1 MLRTEFWRHAF
12 WNTLRQL
19 FRPTFVKRSV
29 VSWKTGTCF
38 KTLWS
43 LIIALF
49 GLARFTAVRPF
60 CYLISVLFFLLF
72 VRIFFGTRFAIGGFL
87 LNFFTQSSVFIRTT
101 HWLKLHGKFFPSIC
115 LRSGVRQ
122 GCPLSPL
129 LFALATDSL
138 LRRLLNVLP
147 TELDIVR
154 AFADDIAAVCS
165 DWCKSIPF
173 LSVLFLEFEK
183 VSALNLNIAKTM
195 FIPLWEFRDISNVRK
210 LIQEHCPAWK
220 RVSITHCAKYLGF
233 LVGPTA
239 GSHQW
244 EAPLQKIVAR
254 LYKWSALPIGNF
266 LRLKLFKSFS
276 LSTLSFIMQLA
287 DLPTNAI
294 DLQRLCVR
302 KLFPGP
308 GNWISLRD
316 AQHLQRK
323 WHFPLELDD
332 FHILSLAIRVR
343 TWRQIGMRCNE
354 AIHELDEVLTMCPFQ
369 KWLSASFYR
378 VLWKA
383 VLEVRSR
390 GIDLEG
396 LLSQDST
403 QWSFQKSLVKALKQ
417 KDLNP
422 YCPLLRLQDKF
433 SRWNLSERGSVAC
446 HRALRC
452 LQNIAK
458 FSRPAVVAAIHRVWF
473 NGWPTARRMRNLL
486 SCDSVQGCKL
496 GCQHGE
502 DSIEHYSSC
511 RVFWSFC
518 CSPLPRGLG
527 MLPGTSQRKHF
538 SWSTTICAK
547 KTFWNLH
554 MQFTLCRTLWQLQ
567 PGYPGLERAT
577 STRTKHWCFLWNM
590 LLLATKLRNKFFSL
604 LAMLLFT
611 TLTHPSSDNLPLPTT
626 AMIESAGFPREKKY
640 VCIYIYVQY
649 IRYYKTQENTKAS
662 PCNWSRVKLWWGFF
676 DFGAIAMSQ
685 ATGYQMLLILWH
697 LAEVMPF
704 LTQIEASET
713 QWGLKSV
720 AGPVQVFGGSMRC
733 GAHECLVDRKLGEFP
748 SAAPRYERALDRL
761 G

>member
-1 MLRTEFWRHAF
+1 MLFDFRAAFPSLCQDFLWGALCHWGFPAERLHA
-12 WNTLRQL
+12 
-19 FRPTFVKRSV
+19 
-29 VSWKTGTCF
+29 
-38 KTLWS
+38 
-43 LIIALF
+43 I
-49 GLARFTAVRPF
+49 
-60 CYLISVLFFLLF
+60 
-72 VRIFFGTRFAIGGFL
+72 
-87 LNFFTQSSVFIRTT
+87 QSFYSDNK
-101 HWLKLHGKFFPSIC
+101 HWLKLHGKSFPSIC

-129 LFALATDSL
+129 LFAIATDSL

-165 DWCKSIPF
+165 DWCKSISF

-183 VSALNLNIAKTM
+183 VSALKLNIAKTM
-195 FIPLWEFRDISNVRK
+195 FIPLWEFRDTSNVRK

-239 GSHQW
+239 GSHHW
-244 EAPLQKIVAR
+244 EAPLQKFVAR

-308 GNWISLRD
+308 GNGISLRD

-354 AIHELDEVLTMCPFQ
+354 AIHEPDEVLTMCPFQ

-417 KDLNP
+417 KNLNP

-486 SCDSVQGCKL
+486 SCDSVKL
-496 GCQHGE
+496 GCRHVE
-502 DSIEHYSSC
+502 DY
-511 RVFWSFC
+511 
-518 CSPLPRGLG
+518 
-527 MLPGTSQRKHF
+527 
-538 SWSTTICAK
+538 
-547 KTFWNLH
+547 
-554 MQFTLCRTLWQLQ
+554 
-567 PGYPGLERAT
+567 
-577 STRTKHWCFLWNM
+577 
-590 LLLATKLRNKFFSL
+590 
-604 LAMLLFT
+604 
-611 TLTHPSSDNLPLPTT
+611 
-626 AMIESAGFPREKKY
+626 
-640 VCIYIYVQY
+640 
-649 IRYYKTQENTKAS
+649 
-662 PCNWSRVKLWWGFF
+662 
-676 DFGAIAMSQ
+676 
-685 ATGYQMLLILWH
+685 
-697 LAEVMPF
+697 
-704 LTQIEASET
+704 
-713 QWGLKSV
+713 
-720 AGPVQVFGGSMRC
+720 
-733 GAHECLVDRKLGEFP
+733 
-748 SAAPRYERALDRL
+748 
-761 G
+761 